1 MITGEAVRSFTLMF
15 LQLWNFDGNQ
25 LEDYQR
31 YLGEPKPIE
40 NTKGYILPYGDSPLD
55 DERVG
60 ENVYLDMIASAKDY
74 VYIMTPYLILDDS
87 MVSGL
92 CFAAKSG
99 IDVRIM
105 MPHIPDKKYAYALA
119 RTYYE
124 ELIRT
129 GVKIYEYTPGF
140 VHSKVFISDDVK
152 ATVGTVNLDYRSL
165 YLHFENGV
173 YLFGGDAVHEVK
185 RDFMETLEKCQLI
198 TLEDAKN
205 MTLMQR
211 FVGRFALRLF
221 APLL

>member
-1 MITGEAVRSFTLMF
+1 M
-15 LQLWNFDGNQ
+15 
-25 LEDYQR
+25 
-31 YLGEPKPIE
+31 
-40 NTKGYILPYGDSPLD
+40 
-55 DERVG
+55 G
-60 ENVYLDMIASAKDY
+60 ENVYLDMIASAKNY

-87 MVSGL
+87 MVTEL

-124 ELIRT
+124 ELIQA

-140 VHSKVFISDDVK
+140 VHSKVFVSDDLK

-173 YLFGGDAVHEVK
+173 YLFDCDAVQEVK
-185 RDFMETLEKCQLI
+185 QDFLQTIESCQVI
-198 TLEDAKN
+198 TLEMAKN
-205 MTLMQR
+205 MTLAQR
-211 FVGRFALRLF
+211 FVGRFVLRLF